1 MMVFQPDR
9 RQQIVSNVTIQLQ
22 VSPELKQQAEAVFA
36 ALGLST
42 PAAIRMFLQQSV
54 SVGGLPFQPVAKRPN
69 KETLAAME
77 ELENGGGQ
85 VFGAV
90 AELVA
95 DWRN

>member
-1 MMVFQPDR
+1 MLFQPDR
-9 RQQIVSNVTIQLQ
+9 RQQIVSNVTIQSR

-36 ALGLST
+36 TLGLST
-42 PAAIRMFLQQSV
+42 SDAIRMFLQQSV
-54 SVGGLPFQPVAKRPN
+54 NVGGLPFQPVAKRPN

-85 VFGAV
+85 VFRGI

-95 DWRN
+95 DWKS